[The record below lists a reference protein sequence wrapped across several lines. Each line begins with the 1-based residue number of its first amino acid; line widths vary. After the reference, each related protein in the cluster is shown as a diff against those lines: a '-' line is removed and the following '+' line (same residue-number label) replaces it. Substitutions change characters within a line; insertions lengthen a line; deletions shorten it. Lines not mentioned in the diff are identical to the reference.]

1 MKKGTSY
8 IVVAA
13 MVMGLIL
20 TGCGGSDN
28 SDTTAASAT
37 TESVTEVATEEQDT
51 EIQDTADDTEEI
63 VRSPLMRRTQRKIQR
78 TVKRQR
84 LILQ

>member
-1 MKKGTSY
+1 MIQAFSYNEVTAKLNIQEEMSIMKKGTSY

-13 MVMGLIL
+13 MMMGLML

-37 TESVTEVATEEQDT
+37 TESVTEAQ
-51 EIQDTADDTEEI
+51 
-63 VRSPLMRRTQRKIQR
+63 
-78 TVKRQR
+78 
-84 LILQ
+84 

>member
-13 MVMGLIL
+13 MMMGLML
-20 TGCGGSDN
+20 TGCGGNDN
-28 SDTTAASAT
+28 SVTKAT
-37 TESVTEVATEEQDT
+37 TEAETGAATEEQMILRT
-51 EIQDTADDTEEI
+51 

-78 TVKRQR
+78 TVKRQK

>member
-13 MVMGLIL
+13 MMMGLML
-20 TGCGGSDN
+20 TGCGGNDN
-28 SDTTAASAT
+28 S
-37 TESVTEVATEEQDT
+37 VTRLQLKLRQKQQQRSRILKHRTLQMILRT
-51 EIQDTADDTEEI
+51 

-78 TVKRQR
+78 TVKRQK

>member
-13 MVMGLIL
+13 MMMGLML
-20 TGCGGSDN
+20 TGCGGNDN
-28 SDTTAASAT
+28 SVTKAT
-37 TESVTEVATEEQDT
+37 TEAETEAATEEQDT
-51 EIQDTADDTEEI
+51 G
-63 VRSPLMRRTQRKIQR
+63 TQRKIQR
-78 TVKRQR
+78 TVKRQK

>member
-13 MVMGLIL
+13 MMMGLML
-20 TGCGGSDN
+20 TGCGGNDN
-28 SDTTAASAT
+28 S
-37 TESVTEVATEEQDT
+37 VTNRTLQMILRT
-51 EIQDTADDTEEI
+51 

-78 TVKRQR
+78 TVKRQK